1 MKKDKRH
8 NSPLFHL
15 KKQTECIFKM
25 NSMFYSFVD
34 DLLKEIQKKKI
45 DIVYSF
51 VDGN

>member
-25 NSMFYSFVD
+25 NSIFYSFVD
-34 DLLKEIQKKKI
+34 EIQKKI